1 MMKTIFQTTSKI
13 WKKSYVYTYSGLSIL
28 FTLFFNIA
36 HASEPKPW
44 QMDLQEP
51 AGIIATKA
59 TDLHNFL
66 LVVITLISI
75 FVLGLL
81 VYVCIKFREKPNVKP
96 SKTSHH
102 TLIEIIW
109 TVVPVI
115 ILVVIAVP
123 SFKLLYLTE
132 ADKPV
137 DMVVKVSGA
146 QWYWNYEYP
155 DEEISFDSYIIAE
168 EDLKDNQK
176 RLLDVD
182 NPLVV
187 PEGTKIKF
195 LVTGND
201 VMHSFFVPSLALQVY
216 SIAGRVNEI
225 WTEIP
230 VGKKKY
236 YGQCNQICGINHA
249 YMPIVIQALPNNE
262 YKEWLKEAKVK
273 FAKNTL
279 EKNNKFA
286 LLEKKE
292 VKEIK

>member
-1 MMKTIFQTTSKI
+1 MIRNFQALIFSWKDKI
-13 WKKSYVYTYSGLSIL
+13 NTAFVGVSSFIL
-28 FTLFFNIA
+28 LMANSA
-36 HASEPKPW
+36 SASEPKPW

-66 LVVITLISI
+66 LVVITLISV

-96 SKTSHH
+96 SKTSHN
-102 TLIEIIW
+102 TLIEVIW
-109 TVVPVI
+109 TVVPVL
-115 ILVVIAVP
+115 ILVVIAIP

-146 QWYWNYEYP
+146 QWYWNYQYP
-155 DEEISFDSYIIAE
+155 DEDIAFDSYIIAE
-168 EDLKDNQK
+168 ADLKEDQK
-176 RLLDVD
+176 RMLDVD

-195 LVTGND
+195 LITGND

-225 WTEIP
+225 WTEVP
-230 VGKKKY
+230 MGKKKY
-236 YGQCNQICGINHA
+236 YGQCNQICGVNHA
-249 YMPIVIQALPNNE
+249 YMPIVIQALPKDE
-262 YKEWLKEAKVK
+262 YQQWLKEAKVK
-273 FAKNTL
+273 FANT
-279 EKNNKFA
+279 KQSDFNKIA
-286 LLEKKE
+286 LLDKKDI
-292 VKEIK
+292 KEIK

>member
-1 MMKTIFQTTSKI
+1 MKTIFQIISNF
-13 WKKSYVYTYSGLSIL
+13 WKKSVVNILNGMSIL
-28 FTLFFNIA
+28 FIFFLNVA

-81 VYVCIKFREKPNVKP
+81 VYVCIKFREKPNVKH

-109 TVVPVI
+109 TVVPVL

-155 DEEISFDSYIIAE
+155 DEEVVFDSYIIAE
-168 EDLKDNQK
+168 EDLKNNQK
-176 RLLDVD
+176 RMLDVD

-187 PEGTKIKF
+187 PEGTRIKF

-230 VGKKKY
+230 MGKKKY
-236 YGQCNQICGINHA
+236 YGQCNQICGVNHA
-249 YMPIVIQALPNNE
+249 YMPIVIQALPKNE

-273 FAKNTL
+273 FANNKI
-279 EKNNKFA
+279 EKINKFA

>member
-1 MMKTIFQTTSKI
+1 MKMNFQAWVNSWKNKITISLIGVISFVFPITNLA
-13 WKKSYVYTYSGLSIL
+13 Y
-28 FTLFFNIA
+28 
-36 HASEPKPW
+36 ASEPKPW

-51 AGIIATKA
+51 AGIIASKA

-66 LVVITLISI
+66 LVIITLISV

-96 SKTSHH
+96 SKTSHN
-102 TLIEIIW
+102 TLIEVIW
-109 TVVPVI
+109 TVVPVL
-115 ILVVIAVP
+115 ILVVIAIP

-155 DEEISFDSYIIAE
+155 DEEISFDSYMIAE
-168 EDLKDNQK
+168 DELKENQK

-187 PEGTKIKF
+187 PEGTRIKF

-225 WTEIP
+225 WTEVP
-230 VGKKKY
+230 MGKKKY
-236 YGQCNQICGINHA
+236 YGQCNQICGVNHA
-249 YMPIVIQALPNNE
+249 YMPIVIQALPKNE

-273 FAKNTL
+273 FANVQQT
-279 EKNNKFA
+279 NFNKIA
-286 LLEKKE
+286 LLDK
-292 VKEIK
+292 KEIKEIK

>member
-1 MMKTIFQTTSKI
+1 MKINFQTVFTS
-13 WKKSYVYTYSGLSIL
+13 WKKKLDVIIYGFLLIFSYVNPAIS
-28 FTLFFNIA
+28 
-36 HASEPKPW
+36 SEPKPW

-66 LVVITLISI
+66 LVVITLISV

-81 VYVCIKFREKPNVKP
+81 VSVCIKFREKPNVKP
-96 SKTSHH
+96 SKTSHN

-109 TVVPVI
+109 TVVPVL
-115 ILVVIAVP
+115 ILVVIAIP

-168 EDLKDNQK
+168 EDLKDDQK
-176 RLLDVD
+176 RMLDVD

-187 PEGTKIKF
+187 PEGTRIKF
-195 LVTGND
+195 LITGND

-216 SIAGRVNEI
+216 SIAGRINEI
-225 WTEIP
+225 WTEVP
-230 VGKKKY
+230 LGKKKY
-236 YGQCNQICGINHA
+236 YGQCNQICGVNHA
-249 YMPIVIQALPNNE
+249 YMPIVIQALPKDE
-262 YKEWLKEAKVK
+262 YEVWLKEAKVK
-273 FAKNTL
+273 FASITK
-279 EKNNKFA
+279 KGINKIA
-286 LLEKKE
+286 LLDKKE
-292 VKEIK
+292 VKELK

>member
-1 MMKTIFQTTSKI
+1 MKMNFQASIVSWKEKI
-13 WKKSYVYTYSGLSIL
+13 KISLIGIIYFVFSIAN
-28 FTLFFNIA
+28 TA
-36 HASEPKPW
+36 YASEPKPW

-51 AGIIATKA
+51 AGIIASKA

-66 LVVITLISI
+66 LVIITLISV

-81 VYVCIKFREKPNVKP
+81 VYVCIKFKEKPNVKP
-96 SKTSHH
+96 SKTSHN
-102 TLIEIIW
+102 TLIEVIW
-109 TVVPVI
+109 TVVPVL
-115 ILVVIAVP
+115 ILVVIAIP

-155 DEEISFDSYIIAE
+155 DEEISFDSYMIAE
-168 EDLKDNQK
+168 NELKENQK

-187 PEGTKIKF
+187 PEGTRIKF
-195 LVTGND
+195 LITGND

-216 SIAGRVNEI
+216 SIAGRVNQI
-225 WTEIP
+225 WTEVP
-230 VGKKKY
+230 MGKKKY
-236 YGQCNQICGINHA
+236 YGQCNQICGVNHA
-249 YMPIVIQALPNNE
+249 YMPIVIQALPQNE

-273 FAKNTL
+273 FANVKQTNF
-279 EKNNKFA
+279 NKFA
-286 LLEKKE
+286 LLDK
-292 VKEIK
+292 KEIKEIK

>member
-1 MMKTIFQTTSKI
+1 MTINFQTVFIS
-13 WKKSYVYTYSGLSIL
+13 WKKKLDAIICGFLVIFIYVNPSI
-28 FTLFFNIA
+28 
-36 HASEPKPW
+36 ASEPKPW

-66 LVVITLISI
+66 LVVITLISV

-81 VYVCIKFREKPNVKP
+81 VYVSIKFREKPNVKP
-96 SKTSHH
+96 SKTSHN
-102 TLIEIIW
+102 TLVEIIW
-109 TVVPVI
+109 TVVPVL
-115 ILVVIAVP
+115 ILVVIAIP

-137 DMVVKVSGA
+137 DMVVKVTGA

-176 RLLDVD
+176 RMLDVD

-187 PEGTKIKF
+187 PEGTRIKF
-195 LVTGND
+195 LITGND
-201 VMHSFFVPSLALQVY
+201 VMHTIFVPSLALQAY

-225 WTEIP
+225 WTEVP
-230 VGKKKY
+230 LGNKKY
-236 YGQCNQICGINHA
+236 YGQCNQICGVNHA
-249 YMPIVIQALPNNE
+249 YMPIVIKAVPKDE
-262 YKEWLKEAKVK
+262 YEEWLKKAKVK
-273 FAKNTL
+273 FANIQ
-279 EKNNKFA
+279 NKDNKKIA
-286 LLEKKE
+286 LLGRKKI
-292 VKEIK
+292 KEIK

>member
-1 MMKTIFQTTSKI
+1 MTINFQTVLNS
-13 WKKSYVYTYSGLSIL
+13 WKKKLDVIFCGCLIIFSFLQPAS
-28 FTLFFNIA
+28 
-36 HASEPKPW
+36 ASEPKPW

-59 TDLHNFL
+59 TELHNFL
-66 LVVITLISI
+66 LIVITLISV

-81 VYVCIKFREKPNVKP
+81 VYVCIKFREKPDVKP
-96 SKTSHH
+96 SKTSHN

-109 TVVPVI
+109 TVVPVL

-155 DEEISFDSYIIAE
+155 DEEISFDSYIVAE
-168 EDLKDNQK
+168 EDLKGDQK
-176 RLLDVD
+176 RMLDVD

-187 PEGTKIKF
+187 PEGTRIKF
-195 LVTGND
+195 LITGND

-216 SIAGRVNEI
+216 SIAGRINEI
-225 WTEIP
+225 WTEVP
-230 VGKKKY
+230 LGKKKY
-236 YGQCNQICGINHA
+236 YGQCNQICGVNHA
-249 YMPIVIQALPNNE
+249 YMPIVIQALPKNE
-262 YKEWLKEAKVK
+262 YEIWLKEAKVK
-273 FAKNTL
+273 FAYIVDKNT
-279 EKNNKFA
+279 KKIA
-286 LLEKKE
+286 LLDQKK

>member
-1 MMKTIFQTTSKI
+1 MMKTNFQNMSYI
-13 WKKSYVYTYSGLSIL
+13 WKKSLGYIFSGVSIL
-28 FTLFFNIA
+28 FILFLNIA
-36 HASEPKPW
+36 QASEPKPW

-66 LVVITLISI
+66 LVVITLISV

-109 TVVPVI
+109 TVVPVL

-155 DEEISFDSYIIAE
+155 DEEVAFDSYIIAE

-176 RLLDVD
+176 RMLDVD

-230 VGKKKY
+230 MGKKKY
-236 YGQCNQICGINHA
+236 YGQCNQICGVNHA
-249 YMPIVIQALPNNE
+249 YMPIVIQALPKNE
-262 YKEWLKEAKVK
+262 YNEWLKEAKIK

-279 EKNNKFA
+279 KINKYA

>member
-1 MMKTIFQTTSKI
+1 MKMNFQACVNSWKNKINATLIGIISFIFSI
-13 WKKSYVYTYSGLSIL
+13 NNPVY
-28 FTLFFNIA
+28 
-36 HASEPKPW
+36 ASEPKPW

-51 AGIIATKA
+51 AGIIASKA

-66 LVVITLISI
+66 LVIITLISV

-96 SKTSHH
+96 SKTSHN
-102 TLIEIIW
+102 TLIEVVW
-109 TVVPVI
+109 TVVPVL
-115 ILVVIAVP
+115 ILVVIAIP

-155 DEEISFDSYIIAE
+155 DEEISFDSYMIAE
-168 EDLKDNQK
+168 NELKENQK

-182 NPLVV
+182 YPLVV
-187 PEGTKIKF
+187 PEGTRIKF
-195 LVTGND
+195 LITGND

-225 WTEIP
+225 WTEVP
-230 VGKKKY
+230 MGKKKY
-236 YGQCNQICGINHA
+236 YGQCNQICGVNHA
-249 YMPIVIQALPNNE
+249 YMPIVIQALPKDE

-273 FAKNTL
+273 FANVQQT
-279 EKNNKFA
+279 NVNKIA
-286 LLEKKE
+286 LLDKK
-292 VKEIK
+292 VIKEIK

>member
-1 MMKTIFQTTSKI
+1 MKITFQNISYI
-13 WKKSYVYTYSGLSIL
+13 WKKSIGFIFSGVPIL
-28 FTLFFNIA
+28 FTFFLNIA
-36 HASEPKPW
+36 QASEPKPW

-66 LVVITLISI
+66 LIVITLISV

-109 TVVPVI
+109 TVVPVL

-155 DEEISFDSYIIAE
+155 DEEVAFDSYIIAE

-176 RLLDVD
+176 RMLDVD

-187 PEGTKIKF
+187 PEGTRIKF

-230 VGKKKY
+230 TGKKKY
-236 YGQCNQICGINHA
+236 YGQCNQICGVNHA
-249 YMPIVIQALPNNE
+249 YMPIVIQALPDNE

-273 FAKNTL
+273 FAKNTSK
-279 EKNNKFA
+279 EINKYA
-286 LLEKKE
+286 LLKKKE

>member
-1 MMKTIFQTTSKI
+1 MTICFQTLSNS
-13 WKKSYVYTYSGLSIL
+13 WKKNVSLIFFGFFSVIFSIVKPV
-28 FTLFFNIA
+28 F
-36 HASEPKPW
+36 ASEPKPW

-81 VYVCIKFREKPNVKP
+81 IYVCIKFREKPNVKP
-96 SKTSHH
+96 SKTSHN
-102 TLIEIIW
+102 TLIEVIW
-109 TVVPVI
+109 TVVPVL
-115 ILVVIAVP
+115 ILVVIAIP

-168 EDLKDNQK
+168 EELKGDQK
-176 RLLDVD
+176 RMLDVD

-187 PEGTKIKF
+187 PEGTRIKF
-195 LVTGND
+195 LITGND

-216 SIAGRVNEI
+216 SIAGRINEI
-225 WTEIP
+225 WTEVP
-230 VGKKKY
+230 LGKKKY
-236 YGQCNQICGINHA
+236 YGQCNQVCGVNHA
-249 YMPIVIQALPNNE
+249 YMPIVIQALPKDE
-262 YKEWLKEAKVK
+262 YKNWLKEAKVR
-273 FAKNTL
+273 FAKITHKDINKIAL
-279 EKNNKFA
+279 ISEKEF
-286 LLEKKE
+286 
-292 VKEIK
+292 KEIK

>member
-1 MMKTIFQTTSKI
+1 MITNFQASNINWKEKI
-13 WKKSYVYTYSGLSIL
+13 KIALIGISSFI
-28 FTLFFNIA
+28 FFNLNSA
-36 HASEPKPW
+36 YASEPKPW

-66 LVVITLISI
+66 LVVITLISV

-96 SKTSHH
+96 SKTSHN
-102 TLIEIIW
+102 TLIEVIW
-109 TVVPVI
+109 TVVPVL
-115 ILVVIAVP
+115 ILVVIAIP

-168 EDLKDNQK
+168 ADLKENQK
-176 RLLDVD
+176 RMLDVD

-187 PEGTKIKF
+187 PEGTRIKF
-195 LVTGND
+195 LITGND

-225 WTEIP
+225 WTEVP
-230 VGKKKY
+230 MGKKKY
-236 YGQCNQICGINHA
+236 YGQCNQICGVNHA
-249 YMPIVIQALPNNE
+249 YMPIVIQALPKDE
-262 YKEWLKEAKVK
+262 YKQWLKEAKVK
-273 FAKNTL
+273 FANAEET
-279 EKNNKFA
+279 NFNKIA
-286 LLEKKE
+286 LLEN
-292 VKEIK
+292 KEIKEIK

>member
-1 MMKTIFQTTSKI
+1 MTICFQAVSNS
-13 WKKSYVYTYSGLSIL
+13 WKKNVSLIFFGFFSVIFSIVNPV
-28 FTLFFNIA
+28 F
-36 HASEPKPW
+36 ASEPKPW

-66 LVVITLISI
+66 LVVITLISV

-81 VYVCIKFREKPNVKP
+81 IYVCIRFREKPNVKP
-96 SKTSHH
+96 SKTSHN
-102 TLIEIIW
+102 TLIEVIW
-109 TVVPVI
+109 TVVPVL
-115 ILVVIAVP
+115 ILVVIAIP

-168 EDLKDNQK
+168 EDLKGDQK
-176 RLLDVD
+176 RMLDVD

-187 PEGTKIKF
+187 PEGTRIKF
-195 LVTGND
+195 LITGND

-216 SIAGRVNEI
+216 SIAGRINEI
-225 WTEIP
+225 WTEVP
-230 VGKKKY
+230 LGKKKY
-236 YGQCNQICGINHA
+236 YGQCNQVCGVNHA
-249 YMPIVIQALPNNE
+249 YMPIVIQALPKDE
-262 YKEWLKEAKVK
+262 YKNWLKEAKVR
-273 FAKNTL
+273 FAKITHKDINKIAL
-279 EKNNKFA
+279 ISEKEF
-286 LLEKKE
+286 
-292 VKEIK
+292 KEIK

>member
-1 MMKTIFQTTSKI
+1 MTMNFQASIISWKNKITISLIGVISF
-13 WKKSYVYTYSGLSIL
+13 VFSITNL
-28 FTLFFNIA
+28 A

-51 AGIIATKA
+51 AGIIASKA

-66 LVVITLISI
+66 LVIITLISV

-81 VYVCIKFREKPNVKP
+81 IYVCIKFREKPNVKP
-96 SKTSHH
+96 SKTSHN
-102 TLIEIIW
+102 TLIEVIW
-109 TVVPVI
+109 TVVPVL
-115 ILVVIAVP
+115 ILVVIAIP

-155 DEEISFDSYIIAE
+155 DEEISFDSYMIAE
-168 EDLKDNQK
+168 NDLKENQK

-187 PEGTKIKF
+187 PEGTRIKF
-195 LVTGND
+195 LITGND

-225 WTEIP
+225 WTEVP
-230 VGKKKY
+230 MGKKKY
-236 YGQCNQICGINHA
+236 YGQCNQICGVNHA
-249 YMPIVIQALPNNE
+249 YMPIVIQALPKDE
-262 YKEWLKEAKVK
+262 FKEWLKEAKVK
-273 FAKNTL
+273 FANVQQT
-279 EKNNKFA
+279 NFNKIA
-286 LLEKKE
+286 LLDK
-292 VKEIK
+292 KEIKEIK

>member
-1 MMKTIFQTTSKI
+1 MKINFQTVFTS
-13 WKKSYVYTYSGLSIL
+13 WKKKIDVIIYVFLLIFYHVNPAIS
-28 FTLFFNIA
+28 
-36 HASEPKPW
+36 SEPKPW

-66 LVVITLISI
+66 LVVITLISV

-81 VYVCIKFREKPNVKP
+81 VYVCIKFREKPNVQP
-96 SKTSHH
+96 SKTSHN

-109 TVVPVI
+109 TVVPVL
-115 ILVVIAVP
+115 ILVVIAIP

-155 DEEISFDSYIIAE
+155 DEEISFDSYIVAE
-168 EDLKDNQK
+168 EDLKDDQK
-176 RLLDVD
+176 RMLDVD

-187 PEGTKIKF
+187 PEGTRIKF
-195 LVTGND
+195 LITGND

-216 SIAGRVNEI
+216 SIAGRINEI
-225 WTEIP
+225 WTEVP
-230 VGKKKY
+230 LGKKKY
-236 YGQCNQICGINHA
+236 YGQCNQICGVNHA
-249 YMPIVIQALPNNE
+249 YMPIVIQALPKDE
-262 YKEWLKEAKVK
+262 YEVWLKEAKVK
-273 FAKNTL
+273 FASITK
-279 EKNNKFA
+279 KGINKIA
-286 LLEKKE
+286 LLDKKE
-292 VKEIK
+292 VKELK

>member
-1 MMKTIFQTTSKI
+1 MITNFQASNINWKQKIKIALIGISSFIF
-13 WKKSYVYTYSGLSIL
+13 Y
-28 FTLFFNIA
+28 NINSA
-36 HASEPKPW
+36 YASEPKPW

-66 LVVITLISI
+66 LVVITLISV

-96 SKTSHH
+96 SKTSHN
-102 TLIEIIW
+102 TLIEVIW
-109 TVVPVI
+109 TVVPVL
-115 ILVVIAVP
+115 ILVVIAIP

-168 EDLKDNQK
+168 ADLKDNQK
-176 RLLDVD
+176 RMLDVD

-187 PEGTKIKF
+187 PEGTRIKF
-195 LVTGND
+195 LITGND

-225 WTEIP
+225 WTEVP
-230 VGKKKY
+230 MGKKKY
-236 YGQCNQICGINHA
+236 YGQCNQICGVNHA
-249 YMPIVIQALPNNE
+249 YMPIVIQALPKDE
-262 YKEWLKEAKVK
+262 YKQWLKEAKVK
-273 FAKNTL
+273 FANA
-279 EKNNKFA
+279 EKTNFNKIA
-286 LLEKKE
+286 LLEN
-292 VKEIK
+292 KEIKEIK

>member
-1 MMKTIFQTTSKI
+1 MKMNFQALVNSWKNKITISLIAVISFIFSITNL
-13 WKKSYVYTYSGLSIL
+13 TY
-28 FTLFFNIA
+28 
-36 HASEPKPW
+36 ASEPKPW

-51 AGIIATKA
+51 AGIIASKA

-66 LVVITLISI
+66 LVIITLISV

-81 VYVCIKFREKPNVKP
+81 VYVCIKFKEKPNVKP
-96 SKTSHH
+96 SKTSHN
-102 TLIEIIW
+102 TLIEVIW
-109 TVVPVI
+109 TVVPVL
-115 ILVVIAVP
+115 ILVVIAIP

-155 DEEISFDSYIIAE
+155 DEEISFDSYMIAE
-168 EDLKDNQK
+168 NELKENQK

-187 PEGTKIKF
+187 PEGTRIKF
-195 LVTGND
+195 LITGND

-225 WTEIP
+225 WTEVP
-230 VGKKKY
+230 MGKKKY
-236 YGQCNQICGINHA
+236 YGQCNQICGVNHA
-249 YMPIVIQALPNNE
+249 YMPIVIQALPQNE

-273 FAKNTL
+273 FANVKQTNF
-279 EKNNKFA
+279 NKFA
-286 LLEKKE
+286 LLDK
-292 VKEIK
+292 KEIKEIK

>member
-1 MMKTIFQTTSKI
+1 MKINFQTVFTS
-13 WKKSYVYTYSGLSIL
+13 WKKKLDVIICGFLLILSFVNPAIS
-28 FTLFFNIA
+28 
-36 HASEPKPW
+36 SEPKPW

-66 LVVITLISI
+66 LVVITLISV

-81 VYVCIKFREKPNVKP
+81 VYVCIKFREKPNVQP
-96 SKTSHH
+96 SKTSHN

-109 TVVPVI
+109 TVVPVL
-115 ILVVIAVP
+115 ILVVIAIP

-155 DEEISFDSYIIAE
+155 DEEISFDSYIVAE
-168 EDLKDNQK
+168 EDLKDDQK
-176 RLLDVD
+176 RMLDVD

-187 PEGTKIKF
+187 PEGTRIKF
-195 LVTGND
+195 LITGND

-216 SIAGRVNEI
+216 SIAGRINEI
-225 WTEIP
+225 WTEVP
-230 VGKKKY
+230 LGKKKY
-236 YGQCNQICGINHA
+236 YGQCNQICGVNHA
-249 YMPIVIQALPNNE
+249 YMPIVIQALPKDE
-262 YKEWLKEAKVK
+262 YEVWLKEAKVK
-273 FAKNTL
+273 FASITK
-279 EKNNKFA
+279 KGINKIA
-286 LLEKKE
+286 LLDKKE
-292 VKEIK
+292 VKELK

>member
-1 MMKTIFQTTSKI
+1 MKTIFQTISNF
-13 WKKSYVYTYSGLSIL
+13 WKKIVLYILNGMSIL
-28 FTLFFNIA
+28 FFFFLNIA
-36 HASEPKPW
+36 YASEPKPW

-109 TVVPVI
+109 TVVPVL

-155 DEEISFDSYIIAE
+155 DEEVVFDSYIIAE

-176 RLLDVD
+176 RMLDVD

-187 PEGTKIKF
+187 PEGTRIKF

-230 VGKKKY
+230 MGKKKY
-236 YGQCNQICGINHA
+236 YGQCNQICGVNHA
-249 YMPIVIQALPNNE
+249 YMPIVIQALPKNE

-273 FAKNTL
+273 FAKNKV
-279 EKNNKFA
+279 EKINKFA

>member
-1 MMKTIFQTTSKI
+1 MKMNFQALIVSWKEKI
-13 WKKSYVYTYSGLSIL
+13 KISLIGIIYFVFSAANTAY
-28 FTLFFNIA
+28 
-36 HASEPKPW
+36 ASEPKPW

-51 AGIIATKA
+51 AGIIASKA

-66 LVVITLISI
+66 LVIITLISV

-81 VYVCIKFREKPNVKP
+81 VYVCIKFKEKPNVKP
-96 SKTSHH
+96 SKTSHN
-102 TLIEIIW
+102 TLIEVIW
-109 TVVPVI
+109 TVVPVL
-115 ILVVIAVP
+115 ILVVIAIP

-155 DEEISFDSYIIAE
+155 DEEISFDSYMIAE
-168 EDLKDNQK
+168 NELKENQK

-187 PEGTKIKF
+187 PEGTRIKF
-195 LVTGND
+195 LITGND

-225 WTEIP
+225 WTEVP
-230 VGKKKY
+230 MGKKKY
-236 YGQCNQICGINHA
+236 YGQCNQICGVNHA
-249 YMPIVIQALPNNE
+249 YMPIVIQALPKDE
-262 YKEWLKEAKVK
+262 YKEWLQEAKVK
-273 FAKNTL
+273 FANVKQTNF
-279 EKNNKFA
+279 NKIA
-286 LLEKKE
+286 LLDK
-292 VKEIK
+292 KEIKEIK

>member
-1 MMKTIFQTTSKI
+1 MTIYFQTVINS
-13 WKKSYVYTYSGLSIL
+13 WKNSIGSI
-28 FTLFFNIA
+28 FFGFCLAIFFFVNPVF
-36 HASEPKPW
+36 ASEPKPW

-66 LVVITLISI
+66 LVVITLISV

-81 VYVCIKFREKPNVKP
+81 VYVCIKYREKPNVKP
-96 SKTSHH
+96 SKTSHN

-109 TVVPVI
+109 TVVPVL
-115 ILVVIAVP
+115 ILVVIAIP

-168 EDLKDNQK
+168 EELKDDQK
-176 RLLDVD
+176 RMLDVD

-187 PEGTKIKF
+187 PEGTRIKF
-195 LVTGND
+195 LITGND

-216 SIAGRVNEI
+216 SIAGRINEI
-225 WTEIP
+225 WTEVP
-230 VGKKKY
+230 LGKKKY
-236 YGQCNQICGINHA
+236 YGQCNQICGVNHA
-249 YMPIVIQALPNNE
+249 YMPIVIQALPVNE
-262 YKEWLKEAKVK
+262 YKKWLKEAKVK
-273 FAKNTL
+273 FAKVTD
-279 EKNNKFA
+279 KDINKIA
-286 LLEKKE
+286 LLNEKE

>member
-1 MMKTIFQTTSKI
+1 MKMNFQALIVSWKEKI
-13 WKKSYVYTYSGLSIL
+13 KISLIGIIYFVFSIAN
-28 FTLFFNIA
+28 TA
-36 HASEPKPW
+36 YASEPKPW

-51 AGIIATKA
+51 AGIIASKA

-66 LVVITLISI
+66 LVVITLISV

-81 VYVCIKFREKPNVKP
+81 IYVCIKFKEKPNVKP
-96 SKTSHH
+96 SKTSHN
-102 TLIEIIW
+102 TLIEVIW
-109 TVVPVI
+109 TVVPVL
-115 ILVVIAVP
+115 ILVVIAIP

-155 DEEISFDSYIIAE
+155 DEDISFDSYMIAE
-168 EDLKDNQK
+168 NELKENQK

-187 PEGTKIKF
+187 PEGTRIKF
-195 LVTGND
+195 LITGND

-225 WTEIP
+225 WTEVP
-230 VGKKKY
+230 MGKKKY
-236 YGQCNQICGINHA
+236 YGQCNQICGVNHA
-249 YMPIVIQALPNNE
+249 YMPIVIQALPQDE

-273 FAKNTL
+273 FANVKQTNF
-279 EKNNKFA
+279 NKFA
-286 LLEKKE
+286 LLDK
-292 VKEIK
+292 KEIKEIK

>member
-1 MMKTIFQTTSKI
+1 MKMNFQAWVNSWKNKITISLIGFISF
-13 WKKSYVYTYSGLSIL
+13 VFSI
-28 FTLFFNIA
+28 TNSA
-36 HASEPKPW
+36 YASEPKPW

-51 AGIIATKA
+51 AGIIASKA

-66 LVVITLISI
+66 LVIITLISV

-96 SKTSHH
+96 SKTSHN
-102 TLIEIIW
+102 TLIEVIW
-109 TVVPVI
+109 TVVPVL
-115 ILVVIAVP
+115 ILVVIAIP

-155 DEEISFDSYIIAE
+155 DEEISFDSYMIAE
-168 EDLKDNQK
+168 NDLKENQK

-187 PEGTKIKF
+187 PEGTRIKF
-195 LVTGND
+195 LITGND

-225 WTEIP
+225 WTEVP
-230 VGKKKY
+230 MGKKKY

-249 YMPIVIQALPNNE
+249 YMPIVIQVLPKDE

-273 FAKNTL
+273 FANVQET
-279 EKNNKFA
+279 NFNKIA
-286 LLEKKE
+286 LLDK
-292 VKEIK
+292 KEIKEIK